1 MKRLFTA
8 VFLIAST
15 LAVGSTTSAAKPVTF
30 TEHQKHVTETF
41 VDTLPCIG
49 GTAEITTVANAV
61 FHVTAAGIDDKGTPD
76 TSDDEFIAPY
86 HIHGTE
92 TGTFVADPTDP
103 AVQTYTGHFVN
114 RFNENSNR
122 ANVNGAFTFTVIG
135 RGADGSRLKFH
146 ETAHFTM
153 NAHGD
158 ITVDFDKTRCG

>member
-1 MKRLFTA
+1 MKRLSVA
-8 VFLIAST
+8 LIVVASL
-15 LAVGSTTSAAKPVTF
+15 LAVGATTAAAKPITL
-30 TEHQKHVTETF
+30 TEHEKHVTETF

-49 GTAEITTVANAV
+49 GTAQITVVANAV

-76 TSDDEFIAPY
+76 QSDDELIPPY
-86 HIHGTE
+86 HIHGSE

-114 RFNENSNR
+114 RFSENSNR
-122 ANVNGAFTFTVIG
+122 PSINGSFTFVVIG
-135 RGADGSRLKFH
+135 RGEDGSRLTFH